1 METMKTMA
9 MGRLLRGVL
18 MGGQARVLLCD
29 TKDMAQA
36 ARETHQ
42 ASNVCT
48 AALGR
53 AISATALLTA
63 AAEEES
69 NSLTLSIKGNGPAGS
84 LVSVAHGH
92 TIKAYIDYPQV
103 ELPLR
108 ADGKLDV
115 GGALGHEGRLSVV
128 RDLGMR
134 EPYVGQVPLQSGE
147 VGEDVAYYCT
157 MSEQQPTLC
166 AVGVLLAEEVISSGG
181 LLVQPLPGCT
191 EETLAALEMR
201 APVFADIS
209 AHLQEMTP
217 EELFQAFFRGLE
229 PEILADEV
237 LTYACDC
244 TRDRMERVLVSLGR
258 EELEDMIQR
267 DHGAEITCNF
277 CLTHHAFGEEELRE
291 LLARALDKGQEAQ

>member
-1 METMKTMA
+1 MLTMA
-9 MGRLLRGVL
+9 MGRMLRGML
-18 MGGQARVLLCD
+18 KGGQARVLLCD
-29 TKDMAQA
+29 TKDMTQA

-53 AISATALLTA
+53 AISATAMLTA
-63 AAEEES
+63 ATEEET
-69 NSLTLSIKGNGPAGS
+69 NRLTMTIKGDGPAGT

-92 TIKAYIDYPQV
+92 RIKAYIDHPLI
-103 ELPLR
+103 ELPLKP
-108 ADGKLDV
+108 DGKLDV
-115 GGALGHEGRLSVV
+115 GGAIGRNGRLTLV

-147 VGEDVAYYCT
+147 IAEDIAYYCT

-166 AVGVLLAEEVISSGG
+166 ALGVLIAEDVLASGG
-181 LLVQPLPGCT
+181 VLVQPLPGC
-191 EETLAALEMR
+191 EEEVLSSLELR

-209 AHLQEMTP
+209 AHLRETP
-217 EELFQAFFRGLE
+217 PEKLFMDFFRGLE

-237 LTYACDC
+237 LTYVCDC
-244 TRDRMERVLVSLGR
+244 SRERMEKVLISLGR
-258 EELEDMIQR
+258 QELEDMISK

-277 CLTHHAFGEEELRE
+277 CRE
-291 LLARALDKGQEAQ
+291 RHIFDERALRTLLTQASDPKA

>member
-1 METMKTMA
+1 MKTTG

-18 MGGQARVLLCD
+18 KGGQARVLICD
-29 TKDMAQA
+29 TRDMVQA

-53 AISATALLTA
+53 AISGAALLTA
-63 AAEEES
+63 AAEEPA
-69 NSLTLSIKGNGPAGS
+69 NSLTMTIKGGGPAGA
-84 LVSVAHGH
+84 VVTVAHGSN
-92 TIKAYIDYPQV
+92 IKAYIDHPQV

-115 GGALGHEGRLSVV
+115 GGALGKEGTLTVV

-147 VGEDVAYYCT
+147 IGEDVAYYCT

-166 AVGVLLAEEVISSGG
+166 ALGVLVGEDVLSAGG
-181 LLVQPLPGCT
+181 LIIQPLPGCE
-191 EETLAALEMR
+191 EETLSALEMR
-201 APVFADIS
+201 APIFADIS
-209 AHLQEMTP
+209 AHLAENTP
-217 EELFQAFFRGLE
+217 EELLEMFFRGLE
-229 PEILADEV
+229 PELLSDDV
-237 LTYACDC
+237 LTYTCDC
-244 TRDRMERVLVSLGR
+244 SRERMEKVLISLGR
-258 EELEDMIQR
+258 EELTDMIEN

-277 CLTHHAFGEEELRE
+277 CRTHHAFDEGELRE
-291 LLARALDKGQEAQ
+291 ILEQASKPDEGEHDEI